1 MSEALTPSDPELVA
15 RLRAGDDDAFAEL
28 VRRHH
33 AAIQGLCVSMLGAP
47 SEAEDA
53 AQDAFLKAYR
63 SLAKFR
69 GDSSFGSW
77 LYRVAANVCL
87 DRLRKRK
94 REKSDSWEALLEERG
109 DDVERLIPAAPDEA
123 AALEDKDLVNRVL
136 DLLPPD
142 HRLILTLRETQGLD
156 YQELMVAL
164 DCSLDAVKS
173 RLKRARRGFEELA
186 RHFLAQKDVL

>member
-1 MSEALTPSDPELVA
+1 VSQALQPPDPELVA
-15 RLRAGDDDAFAEL
+15 RARAGDEDAFARL

-33 AAIQGLCVSMLGAP
+33 AAIHGLCVSMLGSPAD
-47 SEAEDA
+47 ADDA

-63 SLAKFR
+63 SLSKFR
-69 GDSSFGSW
+69 GDSTFGSW

-94 REKSDSWEALLEERG
+94 RERSDSWEALLEERG
-109 DDVERLIPAAPDEA
+109 DDVERLIAPGADEG
-123 AALEDKDLVNRVL
+123 AALEDRDLVRRVL
-136 DLLPPD
+136 DLLPPE

-156 YQELMVAL
+156 YRELMAAL

-186 RHFLAQKDVL
+186 RHFLKEKTV